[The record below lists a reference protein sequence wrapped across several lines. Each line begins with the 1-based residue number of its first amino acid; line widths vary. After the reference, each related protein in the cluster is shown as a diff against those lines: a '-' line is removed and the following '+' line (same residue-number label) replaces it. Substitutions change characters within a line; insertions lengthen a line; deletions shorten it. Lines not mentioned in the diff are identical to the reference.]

1 MKSKKEDEMS
11 VDYAEENKR
20 LKELL
25 KEALPALC
33 DFRVLRGRCAACNTM
48 HCCLSRKLIP
58 KIEKEL
64 KLR

>member
-1 MKSKKEDEMS
+1 MS

-33 DFRVLRGRCAACNTM
+33 DFRVLRGQCAACNSM
-48 HCCLSRKLIP
+48 HYCLSRKLIP

>member
-1 MKSKKEDEMS
+1 MKMANDL
-11 VDYAEENKR
+11 AEENKR

-25 KEALPALC
+25 KETLPALC
-33 DFRVLRGRCAACNTM
+33 DFRMLKGYCTTCNTQ